1 MNYFK
6 VFLPFTLFLVVI
18 LSACESSN
26 INNDKGYSIY
36 PVSNDTT
43 TITNSSKNT
52 EYAAPTGKWFI
63 EGGGSIGFGVSA
75 GTMKPNSEV
84 SVSLLAHPV
93 AEVGLDKEVRFQL
106 TKRDKDNNL
115 IEVVKEKIIH
125 IKTITSERE
134 YFSTNLPNIGNVH
147 YILSTEIL
155 GEDGQ
160 VEDTLISSIY
170 VPDQL
175 IYGKLYLEKDSYSSS
190 ETLKLKLDNKGP
202 TNLSFGLPYKIE
214 IYKQDKWEQISI
226 DVAFEMIG
234 LDLKPGQ
241 TFEQNISLNQLKEE
255 GRYRILKDISA
266 DGTDF
271 VTTLKVVFSIE

>member
-6 VFLPFTLFLVVI
+6 VFLPFTLFWVVLI
-18 LSACESSN
+18 TACEILDIKS
-26 INNDKGYSIY
+26 DKHNGYSIY
-36 PVSNDTT
+36 PVSIDN
-43 TITNSSKNT
+43 ITNSNKNT

-115 IEVVKEKIIH
+115 IEVVKEETIL
-125 IKTITSERE
+125 IKTITSEKK
-134 YFSTNLPNIGNVH
+134 YFSTILPDTGNVH

-155 GEDGQ
+155 GEDGR

-170 VPDQL
+170 VPVQL
-175 IYGKLYLEKDSYSSS
+175 IYGKLYLDKNLYSSN
-190 ETLKLKLDNKGP
+190 ETLVLKLDNKGP
-202 TNLSFGLPYKIE
+202 TNLSLGLPYKIE
-214 IYKQDKWEQISI
+214 KYKQDKWEQITL
-226 DVAFEMIG
+226 DVAFETIG
-234 LDLKPGQ
+234 LELKPGQ
-241 TFEQNISLNQLKEE
+241 TFEQNIPLNQLKEE
-255 GRYRILKDISA
+255 GRYRVLKDISA
-266 DGTDF
+266 EGTDLAN
-271 VTTLKVVFSIE
+271 TLIVVFNIE